1 METIKKLYIKRNI
14 TKKSFSY
21 FKQNIQKY
29 LTPKEQEHIVKMDD
43 LLKYKNKYPTT
54 IDAIK
59 KVVMNK
65 KRITYFM
72 KKIRDAYYDKTTMHD
87 YSNRIYKQFKKG
99 DDYKSY
105 YINNNCC
112 KTDILNIEK
121 MAKGFTFFSVTDYQ
135 INPSNTHI
143 LFGVDFIGNRVYHMF
158 IKSLYTNEIK
168 EIKIPAQPL
177 TNIKN
182 IYGPTNSNS
191 NSVSNSNISDFF
203 IWLNDED
210 IAYVSQNHYY
220 NQGGIYVYNIV
231 NHSKY
236 LIKKIPH
243 GKFGNINV
251 TTDGEYILVYISTYS
266 SDEIFIMDNDFK
278 IKLLK
283 KPILKLCEYV
293 SYPVIDHDN
302 GEWYLY
308 EKNKGAN
315 IIKKTC
321 DFINYDIYYKNT
333 NPSETIDTL
342 IYLDQH
348 FIFTLKYLGG
358 IKLYT
363 ITPCKKLKLVHDEK
377 NGYIQIHN
385 KYDNIDQFEF
395 SIEHYVSKPIKFLLR
410 DNGPYTYKKQHYEEN
425 IYINP
430 HLYFTVISKSK
441 PHLSKCIMFG
451 YGSYNEYENAKY
463 SPHYVAL
470 INEGYTMIIA
480 HLRGGGDY
488 GFKGYRDGRLLN
500 KKNTFDDFIHIA
512 DYIVEHK
519 ITTRKKLAIWGRS
532 AGGLMIA
539 TVINMRPDICELAI
553 IGVPFIKVH
562 DTLKSFKT
570 PLGMESRDEFG
581 NVENTEMNKYILS
594 YDPLHNINLE
604 LLYPN
609 IFIYS
614 NIYDTLVPYTQPLD
628 YYNKMK
634 EARIFKEG
642 INNKTIKREINIFI
656 DNKFGHKQGSSITN
670 KIKSYSIIF
679 DQLERYI
686 S

>member
-1 METIKKLYIKRNI
+1 
-14 TKKSFSY
+14 
-21 FKQNIQKY
+21 
-29 LTPKEQEHIVKMDD
+29 
-43 LLKYKNKYPTT
+43 
-54 IDAIK
+54 
-59 KVVMNK
+59 
-65 KRITYFM
+65 
-72 KKIRDAYYDKTTMHD
+72 
-87 YSNRIYKQFKKG
+87 
-99 DDYKSY
+99 
-105 YINNNCC
+105 
-112 KTDILNIEK
+112 
-121 MAKGFTFFSVTDYQ
+121 
-135 INPSNTHI
+135 
-143 LFGVDFIGNRVYHMF
+143 
-158 IKSLYTNEIK
+158 
-168 EIKIPAQPL
+168 
-177 TNIKN
+177 
-182 IYGPTNSNS
+182 
-191 NSVSNSNISDFF
+191 
-203 IWLNDED
+203 
-210 IAYVSQNHYY
+210 
-220 NQGGIYVYNIV
+220 
-231 NHSKY
+231 
-236 LIKKIPH
+236 
-243 GKFGNINV
+243 
-251 TTDGEYILVYISTYS
+251 
-266 SDEIFIMDNDFK
+266 
-278 IKLLK
+278 
-283 KPILKLCEYV
+283 
-293 SYPVIDHDN
+293 
-302 GEWYLY
+302 
-308 EKNKGAN
+308 
-315 IIKKTC
+315 
-321 DFINYDIYYKNT
+321 
-333 NPSETIDTL
+333 
-342 IYLDQH
+342 
-348 FIFTLKYLGG
+348 
-358 IKLYT
+358 
-363 ITPCKKLKLVHDEK
+363 
-377 NGYIQIHN
+377 
-385 KYDNIDQFEF
+385 
-395 SIEHYVSKPIKFLLR
+395 
-410 DNGPYTYKKQHYEEN
+410 
-425 IYINP
+425 
-430 HLYFTVISKSK
+430 
-441 PHLSKCIMFG
+441 
-451 YGSYNEYENAKY
+451 
-463 SPHYVAL
+463 
-470 INEGYTMIIA
+470 MIIA